1 MTIKKILKE
10 NKELFWDISNLDK
23 LDDIAIEE
31 RFLQYWN
38 WKNIL
43 DLISIFWREKFKENF
58 LKIRD
63 KKRTNLS
70 DKTINFFNL
79 YLNV

>member
-31 RFLQYWN
+31 RFLQY
-38 WKNIL
+38 
-43 DLISIFWREKFKENF
+43 
-58 LKIRD
+58 
-63 KKRTNLS
+63 
-70 DKTINFFNL
+70 
-79 YLNV
+79 

>member
-1 MTIKKILKE
+1 MIISKILND
-10 NKELFWDISNLDK
+10 NKELFWDISNLNK
-23 LDDIAIEE
+23 LDNIAIEE

-43 DLISIFWREKFKENF
+43 DLQEILWKENF
-58 LKIRD
+58 KQNYIKIKS
-63 KKRTNLS
+63 KKRLNLS

-79 YLNV
+79 YLDV